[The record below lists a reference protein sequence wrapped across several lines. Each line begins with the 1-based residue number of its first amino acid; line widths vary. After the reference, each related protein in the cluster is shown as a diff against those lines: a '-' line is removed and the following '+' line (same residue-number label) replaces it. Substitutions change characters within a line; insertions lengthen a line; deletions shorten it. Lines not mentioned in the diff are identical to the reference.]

1 MTTKC
6 ATQKP
11 HRKVPQFKSRNT
23 TVWIILGLGHYLS
36 EIIDLFFVAFFH
48 KWRHAQLFIIFIY
61 IDIFV
66 IHYYIWHKCKVIPSE
81 EISDPVVFVFNFRC
95 SKSWTYA
102 AIFGLYSMYE
112 RNWPPAQ
119 KYAVNNKS
127 KIFPQFWWQF
137 AKMII
142 LWEGLF
148 AKVP

>member
-102 AIFGLYSMYE
+102 AIFGLY
-112 RNWPPAQ
+112 NTL
-119 KYAVNNKS
+119 KYLV
-127 KIFPQFWWQF
+127 IFGFLVYRPNECVILSTQFVV
-137 AKMII
+137 
-142 LWEGLF
+142 L
-148 AKVP
+148 